1 MDLYRTL
8 AAGFAAHLDEPW
20 IVARDGSTIS
30 YRAVEGA
37 SARVVGLLRSLG
49 VRPGDRVA
57 TQVDKS
63 PAALLAYL
71 GVVRAGAIFLP
82 LNPAYR
88 KDEVEY
94 FLGDA
99 EPAVAVGRTGD
110 AEFIQATRAAG
121 VRHVFD
127 LDADGEG
134 TWASA
139 VAAAAPS
146 EGAPPADDDVAS
158 IVYTSGT
165 TGRSKGAMLT
175 HRNLVSNAL
184 TLHESWGFVP
194 GDVLLH
200 ALPIFHVHGLFVAT
214 NTAMANGSPIVFH
227 PRFDAVE
234 VIEALPTASVFMG
247 VPTMYTRLLAQ
258 PELTRA
264 RCASMRLFV
273 SGSAPLLPETFDQFR
288 ERTGYTILER
298 YGMTETSMITSNP
311 CHGPRR
317 CGTVGPPLPGVEV
330 RVVNAEGSVL
340 GENEVGDVEVK
351 GPNVLKGYWRRPD
364 IDAVEFT
371 RDGFFRTG
379 DIGMFDDDGYLN
391 LVGRSKDLVISGGYN
406 VYPKEVELLL
416 DEIAGVVE
424 SAVIGL
430 AHPDY
435 GEAVTAVLVVA
446 PGATVEEDDVV
457 AALRSHLAS
466 YKVPKAVVV
475 VDELPRNAMGKVQKN
490 LLRAHFA
497 GLFTGRG

>member
-8 AAGFAAHLDEPW
+8 AAGFAARLEQPW
-20 IVARDGSTIS
+20 IMARDGSTIL
-30 YRAVEGA
+30 YREVEEG

-49 VRPGDRVA
+49 VQPGDRVA

-88 KDEVEY
+88 RDEVSY

-99 EPAVAVGRTGD
+99 EPSVAVGRSGD
-110 AEFIQATRAAG
+110 REFAEAAHATG

-127 LDADGEG
+127 LDTDGEG

-139 VAAAAPS
+139 VAAAAPVDD
-146 EGAPPADDDVAS
+146 APPADDDVAS

-175 HRNLVSNAL
+175 HRNLVSNAI
-184 TLHESWGFVP
+184 TLRELWGFVP
-194 GDVLLH
+194 GDALLH
-200 ALPIFHVHGLFVAT
+200 ALPMFHVHGLFVAT

-227 PRFDAVE
+227 PRFDAAD
-234 VIEALPTASVFMG
+234 VIADLPRASVFMG

-258 PELTRA
+258 PELTRE

-288 ERTGYTILER
+288 ERTGHTILER

-311 CHGPRR
+311 CHGVRK

-340 GENEVGDVEVK
+340 GAREVGDVEVK

-371 RDGFFRTG
+371 NDGFFRTG

-406 VYPKEVELLL
+406 VYPKEVELLI

-435 GEAVTAVLVVA
+435 GEAVTAVVVVA
-446 PGATVEEDDVV
+446 PGATVEEDDVI
-457 AALRSHLAS
+457 AALKADLAS

-490 LLRAHFA
+490 LLRAHFSD
-497 GLFTGRG
+497 LYSERG